1 MSNVNEGQTV
11 SLHYIGTFDDGTKF
25 DSSRDRGQPLT
36 FQVGS
41 GQVIPGFD
49 TAVRSMTVGETQDVR
64 IEAAEAYGETNPEA
78 FQDVPRAI
86 FDPEMELIV
95 DATVYGQQPDGRQ
108 MMARIVE
115 FNDETVRLD
124 LNHPL
129 AGKPLNFN
137 IELLTVE

>member
-11 SLHYIGTFDDGTKF
+11 SLHYIGTFDDGTEF
-25 DSSRDRGQPLT
+25 DSSRGRDQPLT

-49 TAVRSMTVGETQDVR
+49 TAVRSMSVGETQDVR
-64 IEAAEAYGETNPEA
+64 IEASEAYGEVNPDA
-78 FQDVPRAI
+78 YQTVPRDM
-86 FDPEMELIV
+86 FNPEMELVV
-95 DATVYGQQPDGRQ
+95 DATVYGHGEGGQQ

-115 FNDETVRLD
+115 FDDNAVRLD

-137 IELLTVE
+137 IELLSVQ

>member
-1 MSNVNEGQTV
+1 LSNVNEGQTV

-86 FDPEMELIV
+86 FDPEMELVV
-95 DATVYGQQPDGRQ
+95 DATVYGQQPDGSQ

>member
-86 FDPEMELIV
+86 FDPEMELVV

>member
-86 FDPEMELIV
+86 FDPEMELVV
-95 DATVYGQQPDGRQ
+95 DATVYGQQPDGSQ

-137 IELLTVE
+137 IELLTLE

>member
-86 FDPEMELIV
+86 FDPEMELVV
-95 DATVYGQQPDGRQ
+95 DATVYGQQPDGSQ

-115 FNDETVRLD
+115 FNDETVSLD

>member
-49 TAVRSMTVGETQDVR
+49 TAVRSMTVGESQDVR

-86 FDPEMELIV
+86 FDPEMELVV
-95 DATVYGQQPDGRQ
+95 DATVYSQQPDGSQ

-137 IELLTVE
+137 IELLTLE

>member
-1 MSNVNEGQTV
+1 MSNVKEGQTV
-11 SLHYIGTFDDGTKF
+11 SLHYVGTFDDGTEF
-25 DSSRDRGQPLT
+25 DSSRTRNQPLT

-49 TAVRSMTVGETQDVR
+49 SAVRTMTAGEVQDVR
-64 IEAAEAYGETNPEA
+64 IEAAEAYGEIVPDA
-78 FQDVPRAI
+78 FQNVPRTI
-86 FDPEMELIV
+86 FDPEMELVV
-95 DATVYGQQPDGRQ
+95 DATVYGQQPDGSQ
-108 MMARIVE
+108 MMARIVQ
-115 FNDETVRLD
+115 FDDETVRLD

>member
-11 SLHYIGTFDDGTKF
+11 SLHYIGTFDDGTEF
-25 DSSRDRGQPLT
+25 DSSRGRGQPLT

-49 TAVRSMTVGETQDVR
+49 TAVRTMSVGETQDVR
-64 IEAAEAYGETNPEA
+64 IEAAEAYGEVNPDA
-78 FQDVPRAI
+78 YQTVPRDM
-86 FDPEMELIV
+86 FNPEMELVV

-115 FNDETVRLD
+115 FDDNSVRLD

>member
-11 SLHYIGTFDDGTKF
+11 SLHYIGTFDDGTEF
-25 DSSRDRGQPLT
+25 DSSRGRGQPLT

-49 TAVRSMTVGETQDVR
+49 TAVRSMSVGETQDVR
-64 IEAAEAYGETNPEA
+64 IEAAEAYGEVNPDA
-78 FQDVPRAI
+78 YQTVPRDM
-86 FDPEMELIV
+86 FNPEMELVV
-95 DATVYGQQPDGRQ
+95 DATVYGQNEGGQQ

-115 FNDETVRLD
+115 FDDNSVRLD

>member
-86 FDPEMELIV
+86 FDPEMELVV
-95 DATVYGQQPDGRQ
+95 DATVYGQQPDGSQ

>member
-64 IEAAEAYGETNPEA
+64 IEAAEAYGETNPDA

-86 FDPEMELIV
+86 FDPEMELVV
-95 DATVYGQQPDGRQ
+95 DATVYGQQPDGSQ

-137 IELLTVE
+137 IELLSVQ

>member
-1 MSNVNEGQTV
+1 MSNVSEGQTV
-11 SLHYIGTFDDGTKF
+11 SLHYIGTFDDGTEF
-25 DSSRDRGQPLT
+25 DSSRGRGQPLT

-49 TAVRSMTVGETQDVR
+49 TAVRTMSVGETQDVR
-64 IEAAEAYGETNPEA
+64 IEAAEAYGEVNPDA
-78 FQDVPRAI
+78 YQTVPRDM
-86 FDPEMELIV
+86 FNPEMELVV
-95 DATVYGQQPDGRQ
+95 DATVYGQNEGGQQ

-115 FNDETVRLD
+115 FDDNSVRLD

-137 IELLTVE
+137 IELLSVQ

>member
-11 SLHYIGTFDDGTKF
+11 SLHYVGTFDDGTEF
-25 DSSRDRGQPLT
+25 DSSRTRNQPLT

-49 TAVRSMTVGETQDVR
+49 TAVRSMTVGETRDVR
-64 IEAAEAYGETNPEA
+64 IEAAEAYGEVNPEA
-78 FQDVPRAI
+78 FQDVPRVI

-95 DATVYGQQPDGRQ
+95 DATVYGQQPDGSQ

-137 IELLTVE
+137 IELLTAE

>member
-49 TAVRSMTVGETQDVR
+49 TAVRSMTVGDTQDVR
-64 IEAAEAYGETNPEA
+64 IEAAEAYGEFNPEA

-86 FDPEMELIV
+86 FDPEMELVV
-95 DATVYGQQPDGRQ
+95 DATVYGQQPDGSQ

-115 FNDETVRLD
+115 FNDETVKLD

>member
-25 DSSRDRGQPLT
+25 DSSRDRDQPLT

-86 FDPEMELIV
+86 FDPEMELVV
-95 DATVYGQQPDGRQ
+95 DATVYGQQPDGSQ

-115 FNDETVRLD
+115 FNDENVRLD

>member
-86 FDPEMELIV
+86 FDPEMELVV
-95 DATVYGQQPDGRQ
+95 DATVYGQQPDGSQ

-115 FNDETVRLD
+115 FNDENVRLD

>member
-11 SLHYIGTFDDGTKF
+11 SLHYIGTFDDGTEF
-25 DSSRDRGQPLT
+25 DSSRGRGQPLT

-49 TAVRSMTVGETQDVR
+49 TAVRTMSVGETQDVR
-64 IEAAEAYGETNPEA
+64 IEAAEAYGEVNPDA
-78 FQDVPRAI
+78 YQTVPRDM
-86 FDPEMELIV
+86 FNPEMELVV
-95 DATVYGQQPDGRQ
+95 DATVYGQNEGGQQ

-115 FNDETVRLD
+115 FDDNSVRLD

>member
-25 DSSRDRGQPLT
+25 DCSRDRGQPLT

-86 FDPEMELIV
+86 FDPEMELVV
-95 DATVYGQQPDGRQ
+95 DATVYGQQPDGSQ

-137 IELLTVE
+137 IELLTLE

>member
-1 MSNVNEGQTV
+1 MSNINPGQLV
-11 SLHYIGTFDDGTKF
+11 SVHYVGTFDDGTEF
-25 DSSRDRGQPLT
+25 DSSRTRNQPLT

-49 TAVRSMTVGETQDVR
+49 TAVRSMTVGETRDVR
-64 IEAAEAYGETNPEA
+64 IEAAEAYGEVNPEA
-78 FQDVPRAI
+78 FQDVPRVI

-95 DATVYGQQPDGRQ
+95 DATVYGQQPDGSQ

-137 IELLTVE
+137 IELLTAE

>member
-25 DSSRDRGQPLT
+25 DSSRDRDQPLT

-86 FDPEMELIV
+86 FDPEMELVV
-95 DATVYGQQPDGRQ
+95 DATVYGQQPDGSQ

>member
-49 TAVRSMTVGETQDVR
+49 TAVRTMTVGETQDVR

-86 FDPEMELIV
+86 FDPEMELVV
-95 DATVYGQQPDGRQ
+95 DATVYGQQPDGSQ

>member
-11 SLHYIGTFDDGTKF
+11 SLHYIGTFDDGTEF
-25 DSSRDRGQPLT
+25 DSSRGRGQPLT

-49 TAVRSMTVGETQDVR
+49 TAVRTMSVGETQDVR
-64 IEAAEAYGETNPEA
+64 IEAAEAYGEVNPDA
-78 FQDVPRAI
+78 YQTVPRDM
-86 FDPEMELIV
+86 FNPEMELVV
-95 DATVYGQQPDGRQ
+95 DATVYGQNEGGQQ

-115 FNDETVRLD
+115 FDDNSVRLD

-137 IELLTVE
+137 IELLSVQ

>member
-11 SLHYIGTFDDGTKF
+11 SLHYVGTFDDGTEF
-25 DSSRDRGQPLT
+25 DSSRTRNQPLT

-49 TAVRSMTVGETQDVR
+49 TAVRSMTVGETRDVR
-64 IEAAEAYGETNPEA
+64 IEAAEAYGEVNPEA
-78 FQDVPRAI
+78 FQDVPRVI

-95 DATVYGQQPDGRQ
+95 DATVYGQQPDGSQ

-115 FNDETVRLD
+115 FNDETVKLD

-137 IELLTVE
+137 IELLTAE